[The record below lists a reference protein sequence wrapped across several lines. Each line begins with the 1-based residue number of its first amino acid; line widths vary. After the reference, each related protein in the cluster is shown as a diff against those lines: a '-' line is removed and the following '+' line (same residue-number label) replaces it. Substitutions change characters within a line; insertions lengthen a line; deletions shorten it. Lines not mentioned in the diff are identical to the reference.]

1 MSRDTHCKYVKCVTR
16 NLRSYIHQYMDSLLE
31 LVSHSMCSPVMER
44 VITIITTRKRYCDF
58 KLSVAASSG
67 LYQSTD
73 NTACV
78 LNGRFKSVKLFKI
91 YVCRVSARVS
101 RL

>member
-1 MSRDTHCKYVKCVTR
+1 
-16 NLRSYIHQYMDSLLE
+16 
-31 LVSHSMCSPVMER
+31 MCLPLMEQ
-44 VITIITTRKRYCDF
+44 VITIITTGKCYWDF
-58 KLSVAASSG
+58 KLSVAAFSG

-91 YVCRVSARVS
+91 YVCHVSARVS
-101 RL
+101 GL